1 MTRSCAEVDVMPWQP
16 DSPATANSIAAKKAR
31 RRSGRRPA
39 LGLPGLGVDAMK
51 RVRESLELTG
61 CTEFAYLLTLSDLRA
76 LRGLG
81 GVQNRGSAKEGKLGA
96 EDQRG
101 CRQAGWTGRKKSA
114 PNAMALWDIAHGAS
128 SLSFA
133 APPILRRLRG
143 VSSIAKL
150 VGVDYLATRWATMS
164 SETRS

>member
-16 DSPATANSIAAKKAR
+16 ESPMTASSMAAKKAR
-31 RRSGRRPA
+31 RRPDMPFAR
-39 LGLPGLGVDAMK
+39 GLPGWGVDAMNK
-51 RVRESLELTG
+51 LGEGPELTG
-61 CTEFAYLLTLSDLRA
+61 YAEFSYQLTLSDLRA
-76 LRGLG
+76 LRRVG
-81 GVQNRGSAKEGKLGA
+81 GVQNRGSATQGKLSRGGWERL
-96 EDQRG
+96 EDSLASQE
-101 CRQAGWTGRKKSA
+101 KKSA
-114 PNAMALWDIAHGAS
+114 PNAMALWDIARGAS

-150 VGVDYLATRWATMS
+150 AGVDYLATRWATMR